1 MNILPGR
8 SMRLYAPAALAVAF
22 LLGAAASAPA
32 ATAIERVVSPSGI
45 EAWLVREPATPL
57 IAVDFAFRGGADE
70 DPAEKPGVANM
81 VADLLDEGAGS
92 LDGNAFHERLERHA
106 IEMNFGAGRDFLHG
120 TLRTLAEHRD
130 AAVDLLRLALNEP
143 RFEDEAIE
151 RVRAQILATLRR
163 ASTSPQEIAS
173 LRWWDAA
180 FPGHPYGRQ
189 VRGTPDSVTQ
199 ISADDLKA
207 YARRVFA
214 RADLKIG
221 VVGDI
226 DAATLGRMLDEIFG
240 ALPQTA
246 ELGAVPEAMPQGLGR
261 VIRVNLNVP
270 QTVIQFGGPG
280 LLRKDPDFI
289 AGALVNHVL
298 SGGSLASRLYRE
310 VREKRGLA
318 YSVSTGLHPFDHA
331 GVFSG
336 GTATRADRAEET
348 LEVVSRE
355 IARLAAD
362 GPTEEELAKAK
373 SYLKGAYA
381 LNFDSS
387 SKIAGQLV
395 QLQLDDLGIDYV
407 ERRKGLIDAV
417 TLADARRVAKRVLA
431 GPLLFAI
438 VGRPAEAIAGAPG
451 AAGAVKVPGAL
462 MPAAGVDAAGRRG
475 PVSLH

>member
-1 MNILPGR
+1 
-8 SMRLYAPAALAVAF
+8 MRLPAPAALAVAF

-106 IEMNFGAGRDFLHG
+106 IEMSFGAGRDFLHG

-180 FPGHPYGRQ
+180 FPGHAYGRQ

-246 ELGAVPEAMPQGLGR
+246 ELGAPPGVVDLPRPRCCQTGPRQAVAPTRSDRQANEGIRHSGHDETNCPHRPPGGR
-261 VIRVNLNVP
+261 FEP
-270 QTVIQFGGPG
+270 
-280 LLRKDPDFI
+280 
-289 AGALVNHVL
+289 
-298 SGGSLASRLYRE
+298 
-310 VREKRGLA
+310 
-318 YSVSTGLHPFDHA
+318 
-331 GVFSG
+331 
-336 GTATRADRAEET
+336 
-348 LEVVSRE
+348 
-355 IARLAAD
+355 
-362 GPTEEELAKAK
+362 
-373 SYLKGAYA
+373 
-381 LNFDSS
+381 
-387 SKIAGQLV
+387 
-395 QLQLDDLGIDYV
+395 
-407 ERRKGLIDAV
+407 
-417 TLADARRVAKRVLA
+417 
-431 GPLLFAI
+431 
-438 VGRPAEAIAGAPG
+438 
-451 AAGAVKVPGAL
+451 
-462 MPAAGVDAAGRRG
+462 
-475 PVSLH
+475 